1 MAVQKTYSSEKEIAE
16 IWKLF
21 RETDRKMQ
29 KTDRKIE
36 ETSEQMKE
44 TDRKVQETSKQM
56 KETDRYIKS
65 MSAET
70 DKMMRKTDQRMRKTD
85 RRIKELNEL
94 FTGQWGK
101 LMESL
106 VEGDLIKLLKERQ
119 IPVEATLTNLAG
131 RYNGEETEFDI
142 IAVNGAEIVVVE
154 VKTTLN
160 LRDVKR
166 FVGKLENFKKWR
178 PEYRDKKVYGAVAY
192 LKARGDSKGYA
203 EEQRLFVIRAVGGS
217 ASIVNSKDFKPRSF
231 S

>member
-21 RETDRKMQ
+21 RET
-29 KTDRKIE
+29 
-36 ETSEQMKE
+36 
-44 TDRKVQETSKQM
+44 SKQM

-70 DKMMRKTDQRMRKTD
+70 DRKIEETSEQMKETDRKMQETD

-203 EEQRLFVIRAVGGS
+203 EEQRLFVIRAAGGS
-217 ASIVNSKDFKPRSF
+217 ASIVNSKNFKPRSF

>member
-21 RETDRKMQ
+21 R
-29 KTDRKIE
+29 KTDQKIQ

-44 TDRKVQETSKQM
+44 TDRKMQE
-56 KETDRYIKS
+56 
-65 MSAET
+65 
-70 DKMMRKTDQRMRKTD
+70 TD

-106 VEGDLIKLLKERQ
+106 VEGDLIRLLQERR

-154 VKTTLN
+154 VKTTLS

>member
-36 ETSEQMKE
+36 ETSKQMKE
-44 TDRKVQETSKQM
+44 TDRKVQETSKQMKETDRKMQETSKQM

-85 RRIKELNEL
+85 QRIKELNEL

-166 FVGKLENFKKWR
+166 FVGKLANFKKWR

-203 EEQRLFVIRAVGGS
+203 EEQRLFVI
-217 ASIVNSKDFKPRSF
+217 
-231 S
+231 

>member
-36 ETSEQMKE
+36 ETS
-44 TDRKVQETSKQM
+44 KQM

-70 DKMMRKTDQRMRKTD
+70 DKMMRKTDQ
-85 RRIKELNEL
+85 RIKELNEL

-154 VKTTLN
+154 VKTTLS

>member
-21 RETDRKMQ
+21 R
-29 KTDRKIE
+29 KTDQKIQ

-44 TDRKVQETSKQM
+44 TDRKMQE
-56 KETDRYIKS
+56 
-65 MSAET
+65 
-70 DKMMRKTDQRMRKTD
+70 TD

-166 FVGKLENFKKWR
+166 FVGKLENFKSGGRSTEIRKCM
-178 PEYRDKKVYGAVAY
+178 E
-192 LKARGDSKGYA
+192 
-203 EEQRLFVIRAVGGS
+203 RLRT
-217 ASIVNSKDFKPRSF
+217 
-231 S
+231 